1 MVELSRFEADQRLAE
16 LLLAVRGFDDSSVS
30 PGPPE
35 SSLLP
40 LCLAQT
46 AAEISSTKENY
57 E

>member
-46 AAEISSTKENY
+46 ATEISSTKENY